1 MIYVCI
7 PSHNEAAT
15 LGPLLWKVRRVMR
28 DFGREFTLVVL
39 DDGSTDET
47 RETLARYRGKLP
59 LQVLREESPLG
70 YGGAVDR
77 LLREVVAMSG
87 YPKRDAAVVLQAD
100 MTDDPEYL
108 VDLVKALEGG
118 ADVVAGS
125 AAEAG
130 PSVPRPYR
138 WGRRLAP
145 WILGRTYRDA
155 PVPDPLCGLRA
166 YRVIVLKKALRDD
179 ESPLASAHE
188 SWVANV
194 ELLHRVMSY
203 ARRVEALPLTL
214 RYHLL
219 PRESRF
225 RAAPTLKRLFA
236 LRSLPWPEPG
246 EANRKNGEHAA

>member
-7 PSHNEAAT
+7 PSHDEAAT

-39 DDGSTDET
+39 DDASSDDT
-47 RETLARYRGKLP
+47 REVLARYRTKLP
-59 LQVLREESPLG
+59 LEVLREEVRLG
-70 YGGAVDR
+70 YGAAVDR
-77 LLREVVAMSG
+77 LLRHAVEISS

-100 MTDDPEYL
+100 LTEDPEYL

-125 AAEAG
+125 APEAG
-130 PSVPRPYR
+130 AEVPKPFR
-138 WGRRLAP
+138 WARRLAP
-145 WILGRTYRDA
+145 WVLGRVYRAA

-179 ESPLASAHE
+179 DGPLCDATE
-188 SWVANV
+188 SWVANL
-194 ELLHRVMSY
+194 EILRRVVGY

-219 PRESRF
+219 ARESRF
-225 RAAPTLKRLFA
+225 QAVPTLKRLFG
-236 LRSLPWPEPG
+236 LRGRPWPEPG
-246 EANRKNGEHAA
+246 ESARRPREEAA